1 MKLEYFVL
9 RVEDTIATRRP
20 NFNFGIETQSIT
32 RGRSDRLRSAT
43 RLNDAGATSLPTISI
58 EKAELTR
65 PQVEDERRDPRNKAI
80 APVMPVSLIEPVAA
94 TDGINARDPITRA
107 KMERVA
113 WGVQKIG
120 ALSSNYTGE
129 GVTVAVLDTGIIL
142 DHPAFAGVTIERKNF
157 TAGDDEDN
165 NGHGTHCAG
174 TIFGQDVDGVR
185 IGVAPRARAMI
196 AKVVDAKKGASN
208 DLLDALLWAQRGGAN
223 VVSMSLGLDFA
234 AMEESLQIDR
244 QLPREISVPLA
255 LQAYGD
261 NLIAFSRFFEIAQAS
276 NRFAQAMVLVAAA
289 GNGSQRD
296 VNPDFSAPAALPG
309 AADAN
314 VITVA
319 ALQDVGDALK
329 MASFSN
335 SGAVVCAPGVDIVSA
350 GFTGGLKAMS
360 GTSMACPHV
369 AGLAALWWQWSLNR
383 NDPDPAAQ
391 ARARLRASCVLDGL
405 AAIEPEDRGSGLP
418 RAPQ

>member
-142 DHPAFAGVTIERKNF
+142 NHPAFAGVTIERKNF

-185 IGVAPRARAMI
+185 IGVAPRAKAMI
-196 AKVVDAKKGASN
+196 AKVVDAKRVHRMICLMRS
-208 DLLDALLWAQRGGAN
+208 
-223 VVSMSLGLDFA
+223 
-234 AMEESLQIDR
+234 
-244 QLPREISVPLA
+244 
-255 LQAYGD
+255 YGR
-261 NLIAFSRFFEIAQAS
+261 S
-276 NRFAQAMVLVAAA
+276 VAAQTLFQCRWDWISRPWR
-289 GNGSQRD
+289 NRCES
-296 VNPDFSAPAALPG
+296 
-309 AADAN
+309 
-314 VITVA
+314 
-319 ALQDVGDALK
+319 
-329 MASFSN
+329 
-335 SGAVVCAPGVDIVSA
+335 IVSFHA
-350 GFTGGLKAMS
+350 KFPFHLRCKPMVTTLSLSHDSLK
-360 GTSMACPHV
+360 
-369 AGLAALWWQWSLNR
+369 
-383 NDPDPAAQ
+383 
-391 ARARLRASCVLDGL
+391 
-405 AAIEPEDRGSGLP
+405 
-418 RAPQ
+418 